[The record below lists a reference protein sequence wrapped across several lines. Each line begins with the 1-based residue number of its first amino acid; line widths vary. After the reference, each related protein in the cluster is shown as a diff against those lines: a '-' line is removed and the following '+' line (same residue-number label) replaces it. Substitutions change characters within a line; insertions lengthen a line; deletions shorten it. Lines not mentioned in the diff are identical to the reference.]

1 MKNYKIYLLS
11 DPITNEIRYVGQTC
25 NSLKNRLAQHVSS
38 IKNQND
44 TCYRTNWIKS
54 LNKQKLI
61 PNIILIKEN
70 LNKTECNELEKYY
83 IKFYKDQNIKLT
95 NMTEG
100 GEGSVGF
107 KHTLETKQKL
117 SKMKKLM
124 MTEEYKNN
132 LKIKG
137 KEKWLN
143 MSEQEILNTKIN
155 QPTRKNIYQYDLE
168 GNFIKMFISLRE
180 IERELGFFRANIS
193 PCIKGVFK
201 QAYGYSWRHE

>member
-1 MKNYKIYLLS
+1 
-11 DPITNEIRYVGQTC
+11 
-25 NSLKNRLAQHVSS
+25 
-38 IKNQND
+38 
-44 TCYRTNWIKS
+44 
-54 LNKQKLI
+54 
-61 PNIILIKEN
+61 
-70 LNKTECNELEKYY
+70 
-83 IKFYKDQNIKLT
+83 
-95 NMTEG
+95 
-100 GEGSVGF
+100 
-107 KHTLETKQKL
+107 
-117 SKMKKLM
+117 

-155 QPTRKNIYQYDLE
+155 QPARKNIYQYDLE